1 MFEAAVGDG
10 AQKFTLQQE
19 VAETGGVDTDIAAL
33 LVGAA
38 AGYSQ
43 VTLLVGIAIGG
54 CRRSS
59 GGWCCGGLKLL
70 IRVVDKIFFVRHG
83 DVKRRVLRGGG
94 KIIWGERDD
103 VGLK

>member
-19 VAETGGVDTDIAAL
+19 VAETGGVDTDIASL
-33 LVGAA
+33 LVGTA

-54 CRRSS
+54 SRRSS

-70 IRVVDKIFFVRHG
+70 IRVVDEIFLVRHG
-83 DVKRRVLRGGG
+83 DVNRRVLRS
-94 KIIWGERDD
+94 KVKLLGEGDD